1 MSACETPTRAEIE
14 DFLFGEAELLDAWD
28 LTEWRALFTDDC
40 RYLVPTPNADPYA
53 SPDSTLHII
62 ADDAFLLTERVK
74 RLSKRTAHAEF
85 PHSKTQRLVS
95 NVRIVANSSDEIHV
109 RSVFATFRSRHGR
122 VDTYYGR
129 HEHILVVEAG
139 ALKIKQKRSILG
151 MEALRPQGSLSII
164 V

>member
-1 MSACETPTRAEIE
+1 MSAFDTPTRAEIE
-14 DFLFGEAELLDAWD
+14 DFLFREAELLDAWD

-109 RSVFATFRSRHGR
+109 RSVFATFRSRHGG

-129 HEHILVVEAG
+129 HEHILVQEAG

>member
-1 MSACETPTRAEIE
+1 MSAPETPSRADIE
-14 DFLFGEAELLDAWD
+14 DFIFREAELLDAWN
-28 LTEWRALFTDDC
+28 LTEWRALFTEDC

-74 RLSKRTAHAEF
+74 RLGKRTAHAEF
-85 PHSKTQRLVS
+85 PHSRTQRLVS
-95 NVRIVANSSDEIHV
+95 NVRIVADSEDEIHV

-129 HEHILVVEAG
+129 HEHILVREGGV
-139 ALKIKQKRSILG
+139 LKIKQKRSILG

>member
-1 MSACETPTRAEIE
+1 MNAAISK
-14 DFLFGEAELLDAWD
+14 
-28 LTEWRALFTDDC
+28 
-40 RYLVPTPNADPYA
+40 VPTPSADPDA

-74 RLSKRTAHAEF
+74 RLGKRTAHAEF
-85 PHSKTQRLVS
+85 PHSRRS
-95 NVRIVANSSDEIHV
+95 ASSAMSGSWRTAELKFTCAA
-109 RSVFATFRSRHGR
+109 SSPPSAPATAG

-129 HEHILVVEAG
+129 HEHILVWEAG
-139 ALKIKQKRSILG
+139 ALKIRQKRSILG